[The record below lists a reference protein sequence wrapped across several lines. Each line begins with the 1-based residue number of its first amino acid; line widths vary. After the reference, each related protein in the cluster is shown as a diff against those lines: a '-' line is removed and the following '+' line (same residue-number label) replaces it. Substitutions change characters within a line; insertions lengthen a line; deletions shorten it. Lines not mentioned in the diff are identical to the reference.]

1 MCDILSSRNNFSY
14 DSRANFSLS
23 LSLIR
28 TCLGTPKDGTI
39 TKLRSP
45 SATRLLRVGASNCG
59 FTKSFP
65 VGILKSMMCR
75 YMLMHS
81 LANLAFI
88 VLPITTTQ

>member
-1 MCDILSSRNNFSY
+1 
-14 DSRANFSLS
+14 
-23 LSLIR
+23 
-28 TCLGTPKDGTI
+28 
-39 TKLRSP
+39 
-45 SATRLLRVGASNCG
+45 VGASNCG